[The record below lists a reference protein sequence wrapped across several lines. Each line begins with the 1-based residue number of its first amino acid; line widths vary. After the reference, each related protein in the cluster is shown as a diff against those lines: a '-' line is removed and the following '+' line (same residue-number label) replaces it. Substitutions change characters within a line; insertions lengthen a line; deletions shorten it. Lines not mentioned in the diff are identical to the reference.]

1 MPRPISIKDETI
13 IEAAQAVFLERG
25 FAATTSE
32 VAERAGVSEGTIFNR
47 FRSKT
52 ELFHAAMRPQFEALD
67 WTATLPERVGH
78 GDLREQL
85 IEVAGAAVEF
95 MRRLMPLMMMSWSNA
110 GANGLPAV
118 LTQPNPPPLRALKRL
133 SAYFEAEIRLGR
145 LRRHD
150 PEILARMF
158 MGAVQQYVFFEL
170 VMKAQD
176 ELPLPLPTYLRS
188 FVALLWD
195 GCNPDRSAPAE

>member
-13 IEAAQAVFLERG
+13 IEAARAVFLERG

-47 FRSKT
+47 FRSKI

-67 WTATLPERVGH
+67 WTATLPERVGQ
-78 GDLREQL
+78 GDMREQL
-85 IEVAGAAVEF
+85 LEIAGAAVDF

-110 GANGLPAV
+110 GANGLPEV
-118 LTQPNPPPLRALKRL
+118 LTQPNPPPLRALKRI

-150 PEILARMF
+150 PEILARVF

-195 GCNPDRSAPAE
+195 GCDPDRSAPAE

>member
-1 MPRPISIKDETI
+1 MPRPITIKDETI
-13 IEAAQAVFLERG
+13 IEAARAVFLERG

-47 FRSKT
+47 FRSKI
-52 ELFHAAMRPQFEALD
+52 ELFHAAMRPQLDQLD
-67 WTATLPERVGH
+67 WTATLPERVGQ
-78 GDLREQL
+78 GDMREQL
-85 IEVAGAAVEF
+85 IEIAGAAVDF

-110 GANGLPAV
+110 GANGLPEV
-118 LTQPNPPPLRALKRL
+118 LTQPNPPPLRALKRI

-195 GCNPDRSAPAE
+195 GCDPDRSAPAE

>member
-13 IEAAQAVFLERG
+13 IEAARAVFLERG

-67 WTATLPERVGH
+67 WTATLPERVGQ

-85 IEVAGAAVEF
+85 IEVADAAVEF

-110 GANGLPAV
+110 GANGLPEV
-118 LTQPNPPPLRALKRL
+118 LTQPNPPPLRALKRI

-150 PEILARMF
+150 PEILARVF

-195 GCNPDRSAPAE
+195 GCDPDRSAPAE